1 MVRRFYVMAVA
12 LLVGTIVLSGCRS
25 SSHLAPTS
33 DKLQIMVSIPPQ
45 KYFVERIGSD
55 HITVSVMLPPGAEPH
70 TFEPKPEQLK
80 ALSKADVYLR
90 IRIDF
95 EEAWMDK
102 FRAANSR
109 MLVVDTTEGIQRIP
123 IATPSQLNGK
133 ITHAKEN
140 PDPHIWLSPRL
151 VKVQAQTIYRALVK
165 LDAKH
170 QVDYQT
176 NLQHFLSDLDT
187 LDGEIRQ
194 TLKGVKNRK
203 FIVFHPGWGYFAH
216 DYQLEQ
222 VPIEVNG
229 QEPSAAEL
237 AKLMATAKQEQIKII
252 FAEPQFSQQSAEAIA
267 KEIGGTVLL
276 IDPLSPDWMKNM
288 REVSDTFARVL
299 SQRGDN
305 YQTAS
310 SYFNHP

>member
-1 MVRRFYVMAVA
+1 MAGRFYVMAVA
-12 LLVGTIVLSGCRS
+12 LLLGVIVLNGCRS
-25 SSHLAPTS
+25 SANFTPTS
-33 DKLQIMVSIPPQ
+33 NKLQIVVSIPPQ
-45 KYFVERIGSD
+45 KYFVERIGDD
-55 HITVSVMLPPGAEPH
+55 HITVNVMLPSGAEPH

-80 ALSKADVYLR
+80 ALSKADAYLR

-95 EEAWMDK
+95 EDAWMDK
-102 FRAANSR
+102 FMATNSR
-109 MLVVDTTEGIQRIP
+109 MLVVDTTEGIQRRP
-123 IATPSQLNGK
+123 IAPSSQAQSWLNDTQEK
-133 ITHAKEN
+133 L
-140 PDPHIWLSPRL
+140 DPHIWLSPTL

-170 QVDYQT
+170 QEDYQT
-176 NLQHFLSDLDT
+176 NLNRFLTDLDA

-194 TLKGVKNRK
+194 TLTGVKNRK
-203 FIVFHPGWGYFAH
+203 FIVFHPSWGYFAQ

-222 VPIEVNG
+222 VPIEVGG

-237 AKLMATAKQEQIKII
+237 AKLITTTKQEQIKII
-252 FAEPQFSQQSAEAIA
+252 FAEPQFSQQSAAAIA

-288 REVSDTFARVL
+288 QEVTNTFARVL

-305 YQTAS
+305 DQSAF